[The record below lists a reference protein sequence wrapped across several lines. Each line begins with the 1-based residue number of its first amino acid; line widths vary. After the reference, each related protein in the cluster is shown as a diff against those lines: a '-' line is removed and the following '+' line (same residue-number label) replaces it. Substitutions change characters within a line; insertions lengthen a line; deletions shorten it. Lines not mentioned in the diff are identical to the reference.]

1 MDAKTRAAASI
12 AQAKADLDNALLEID
27 SIRTVDP
34 SMVGLV
40 AHALG
45 NYISV
50 TAATVEMLQLT
61 LRDYPDP
68 DVAMWID
75 GIGHA
80 ADLMQHSVGRLVAAS
95 PPRDFVVKMEHV
107 NLGLMMERT
116 CQYHRRRADARQ
128 VRITCRVVGHVP
140 LVWADRVALAMIAD
154 DLVSNA
160 VASSAQQ
167 GTVHVQVMCEPGFV
181 VCSIRDEGAGAT
193 GKGREETR
201 DVAVAEEFVRR
212 MNGTIWSEQEGA
224 RGACVSFRVPA
235 CQ

>member
-1 MDAKTRAAASI
+1 MDARARAAASI
-12 AQAKADLDNALLEID
+12 AEAKAELDTALFEID

-34 SMVGLV
+34 SLVGLV

-116 CQYHRRRADARQ
+116 CQYHRRRADAREIQ
-128 VRITCRVVGHVP
+128 ISCRIVGQVP
-140 LVWADRVALAMIAD
+140 LAWADRVALAMIAD
-154 DLVSNA
+154 DLVSSA
-160 VASSAQQ
+160 VASSRRQ
-167 GTVHVQVMCEPGFV
+167 GTVHVQVMSEPGFV
-181 VCSIRDEGAGAT
+181 VCSISDEGSGAAT
-193 GKGREETR
+193 GEETR

-212 MNGTIWSEQEGA
+212 MNGTIWSEQKSA
-224 RGACVSFRVPA
+224 HGACVSFRLPA
-235 CQ
+235 FE